1 MNQIL
6 MVEDKKKK
14 KNKSSSRNIEI
25 NNIVRFFAIA
35 IIVFGLTIIG
45 HSSYGIYIDSKGNNT
60 KDLPK
65 INVTRVNDTLLVE
78 VESKYIIDK
87 FKYSW
92 LNSEQTSIHG
102 GSTTLSEEI
111 ILPSENN
118 ALTMVV
124 EDETGRAI
132 TYTKE
137 IVLDNIDIIKPQVS
151 IEKGAG
157 SIIIRAKDETKIEYI
172 TYKIDEG
179 EEIRID
185 KNNEEDKT
193 IEYAVTDMERGEHT
207 IYATAVDSFGN
218 IATAE
223 APILV
228 SSDKPT
234 IKKID
239 IDRESGKIIIEASDV
254 DGIASIEVNLN
265 GAVYNL
271 TDINKTEATF
281 SLNLKEGNNTLS
293 IKLTNVNGLV
303 AEGATEFTY
312 AK

>member
-45 HSSYGIYIDSKGNNT
+45 HSSYGIYIDSKGNNVN
-60 KDLPK
+60 DLPTIK
-65 INVTRVNDTLLVE
+65 VTRVNDTLLIDI
-78 VESKYIIDK
+78 ESKYIIDK

-118 ALTMVV
+118 VLTMVV

-137 IVLDNIDIIKPQVS
+137 IILDNIDIIKPQVS

-157 SIIIRAKDETKIEYI
+157 SIIIKAKDETKIEYM
-172 TYKIDEG
+172 TYRIDDG
-179 EEIRID
+179 EEVRID
-185 KNNEEDKT
+185 KNNEDETK
-193 IEYAVTDMERGEHT
+193 IEYAVTDIERGEHT
-207 IYATAVDSFGN
+207 IYVTAVDSNGN
-218 IATAE
+218 IAKDE

-234 IKKID
+234 IDKID
-239 IDRESGKIIIEASDV
+239 IDRENGKIIIVASDL
-254 DGIASIEVNLN
+254 DGIESIEVNLN
-265 GAVYNL
+265 GEEKKLNN
-271 TDINKTEATF
+271 INRTEATF